1 MSPTT
6 ADGLLHKVWSYVTLF
21 RCRRGCE
28 GQRLLRR
35 DSFQFAKDTER
46 NDYIIMTHDELTKSH
61 QGGFCEK
68 DSKESQTRLYSIG
81 QDGVAFWCLKLYTNM
96 LNPQQEAFFQKPK
109 CRDKFHF
116 SDPVWSESKPL
127 GVNRLAKI
135 VREIS
140 LGANLS
146 KTYTNH
152 CVRAMAITLWSDS
165 CIPARHIM
173 SIPGHS
179 NEQSLWPSTSQ
190 VAVYHPAQNLL
201 GYSLFSHS
209 KQPSSGLHYTW
220 RNHEFCTSSCSTLHC
235 LHNIGLSDGSKCLP

>member
-1 MSPTT
+1 
-6 ADGLLHKVWSYVTLF
+6 
-21 RCRRGCE
+21 
-28 GQRLLRR
+28 
-35 DSFQFAKDTER
+35 
-46 NDYIIMTHDELTKSH
+46 
-61 QGGFCEK
+61 
-68 DSKESQTRLYSIG
+68 
-81 QDGVAFWCLKLYTNM
+81 M

-179 NEQSLWPSTSQ
+179 NEQSLASYNRWPSTIQLKTCSDILYSAIQNSQ
-190 VAVYHPAQNLL
+190 ALVSTTHGEITSFAPAAARRYIASTISVSLMAPNASL
-201 GYSLFSHS
+201 GGIFNSCNIEQAQVFVIAKWLDVFESLNVFV
-209 KQPSSGLHYTW
+209 P
-220 RNHEFCTSSCSTLHC
+220 FTLHFDSKF
-235 LHNIGLSDGSKCLP
+235 SD